1 MRKGNDMMQ
10 SQMEEYFRKYYKAC
24 YRVAFSMV
32 KNHADAEDVAQ
43 EVLLRL
49 LAYQPEF
56 DGEEHEKAWMIRTAV
71 NLCKDL
77 LKSKWHKT
85 TVRMEEA
92 PNAERTYLQIPHMES
107 DDTLWRVLQLPRR
120 YRNCLYLFYYEGF
133 SIREIAGILE
143 EPENTVKTN
152 LRRGREELKKRI
164 QEGR

>member
-1 MRKGNDMMQ
+1 MMQ
-10 SQMEEYFRKYYKAC
+10 RQMEEYFRKYYKAC
-24 YRVAFSMV
+24 YRVAFSML

-49 LAYQPEF
+49 LAYQPKF
-56 DGEEHEKAWMIRTAV
+56 SGTEHEKAWMIRTAI

-85 TVRMEEA
+85 TVHMEA
-92 PNAERTYLQIPHMES
+92 VPDAERAYLQIPHMES
-107 DDTLWRVLQLPRR
+107 DDTLWRVLELPQR
-120 YRNCLYLFYYEGF
+120 YRNCLYLFYYEDY

-164 QEGR
+164 QERR